1 MDLDLDFINTTR
13 SLELDIGLEILQDEL
28 VEGHEVISLVLS
40 EPVIIGLDHDG
51 GAILA
56 LAPNG
61 HQRTTVIIEEDD
73 GKPAFVYTNIRVCL
87 CVTLATSEMCMYASK
102 HF

>member
-1 MDLDLDFINTTR
+1 MDLDLDFINATR
-13 SLELDIGLEILQDEL
+13 DRELDIGLEILQDEL
-28 VEGHEVISLVLS
+28 VEGHEVINLVLN

-56 LAPNG
+56 PDG

-73 GKPAFVYTNIRVCL
+73 GDFIQHMCIYYVQTFVCA
-87 CVTLATSEMCMYASK
+87 CV
-102 HF
+102 